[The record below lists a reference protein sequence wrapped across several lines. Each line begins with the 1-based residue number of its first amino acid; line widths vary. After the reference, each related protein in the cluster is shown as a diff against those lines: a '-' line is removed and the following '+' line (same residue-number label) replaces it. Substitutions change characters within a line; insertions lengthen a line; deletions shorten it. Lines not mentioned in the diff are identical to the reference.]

1 MTAGL
6 VIVVD
11 FNAFNQLIHNNRCQY
26 HILCECRQYCSN
38 LEPLGLAGAI
48 LLDIAITVPSKA
60 GISVTLKAVKE
71 ILYRFFGFGIVFFF
85 GRCLCRRCLHKL

>member
-60 GISVTLKAVKE
+60 GKCTDIKAKKAERKAIKPFSLSFPFATPIS
-71 ILYRFFGFGIVFFF
+71 
-85 GRCLCRRCLHKL
+85 